1 MTDGHRPAAH
11 SPPRQRQN
19 SKKPGDDQNP
29 PQLVVPMEPRG
40 EAIGGTP
47 PQRSERRFGVLG
59 PQRIDRDGVGFA
71 SHENLAEV
79 VPYLNRS
86 LNDLG
91 YPGPLEL
98 EAPSVG
104 DLARVANVLFLILRD
119 RQQDAASREQWG
131 RERRRLAADKARAET
146 FYERARAELAAKDE
160 ELANSLAKSDGR
172 VDKERRRLDDA
183 TAECASLKQRL
194 LKSQQRCATL
204 ENESRRREKEREKLS
219 ARLEKFVN
227 DRRRD
232 VANATPVGVMRVTTG
247 GARRRGARRRTEGL
261 IRRLERRERHV
272 PRPERARHGAAQD
285 GRRRRRHVQSG
296 GARRRGSRRRFAG
309 VAVRQPGAAP
319 PDDGRVRG
327 EDAVADARRERPSRA
342 PRRQRRRSGDGGTDR
357 RPRAATNRGRL
368 SSIARGGARGSR
380 GCGTRRD
387 GVGLDGAG

>member
-1 MTDGHRPAAH
+1 
-11 SPPRQRQN
+11 
-19 SKKPGDDQNP
+19 
-29 PQLVVPMEPRG
+29 MEPRG

-98 EAPSVG
+98 EAPSSG

-232 VANATPVGVMRVTTG
+232 VANALPSGSCASRTG
-247 GARRRGARRRTEGL
+247 GPRTTTWD
-261 IRRLERRERHV
+261 
-272 PRPERARHGAAQD
+272 PP
-285 GRRRRRHVQSG
+285 
-296 GARRRGSRRRFAG
+296 SRRRS
-309 VAVRQPGAAP
+309 RSAA
-319 PDDGRVRG
+319 
-327 EDAVADARRERPSRA
+327 
-342 PRRQRRRSGDGGTDR
+342 
-357 RPRAATNRGRL
+357 
-368 SSIARGGARGSR
+368 
-380 GCGTRRD
+380 
-387 GVGLDGAG
+387 